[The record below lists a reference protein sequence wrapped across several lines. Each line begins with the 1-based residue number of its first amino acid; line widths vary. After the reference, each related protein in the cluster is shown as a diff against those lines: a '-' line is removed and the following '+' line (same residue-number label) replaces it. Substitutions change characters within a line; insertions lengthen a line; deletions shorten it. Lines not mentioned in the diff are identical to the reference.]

1 MNDIDPTY
9 VRIAAAAIG
18 YLFGSIPWGLVIVKM
33 VGLGDIRQMG
43 SGNIGATNVL
53 RTGRK
58 GLAILTLILDV
69 SKGAV
74 VALAFMQYGV
84 LSGILAGF
92 AAVLGH
98 NFTVWLGFKGGKG
111 VATTLGVILA
121 VSWPVGILT
130 CCVWLV
136 VWSTF
141 KYSSLASMGAL
152 VASPFIAHW
161 FHRGPTA
168 IMWMCVALAVL
179 SIVRHRTNIV
189 RLIKGEEPKSGV
201 RNKLRA
207 AKDDDTPPQS

>member
-1 MNDIDPTY
+1 MDGIDPQI
-9 VRIAAAAIG
+9 VRAAAAIVG
-18 YLFGSIPWGLVIVKM
+18 YLFGSIPWGLVIVKAA
-33 VGLGDIRQMG
+33 GLGDIRQVG

-58 GLAILTLILDV
+58 GLAALTLVLDV

-74 VALAFMQYGV
+74 VALAFMQFGL
-84 LSGILAGF
+84 LSGIIAGF
-92 AAVLGH
+92 AAVIGH
-98 NFTVWLGFKGGKG
+98 NFPVWLKFKGGKG

-121 VSWPVGILT
+121 VSWPVGVLT
-130 CCVWLV
+130 CCAWLV

-152 VASPFIAHW
+152 IASPFIAHW

-168 IMWMCVALAVL
+168 IMWMCIGLAVL
-179 SIVRHRTNIV
+179 SVIRHRTNIV

-201 RNKLRA
+201 RKKLQA
-207 AKDDDTPPQS
+207 AKDDQDPPSS